1 MIFLVDIETNGLL
14 DEGDT
19 IHCLV
24 VKDLDTGEI
33 HRYDES
39 GKYESIAEGVKTI
52 MYADQIWGHNLI
64 AVSYTH
70 LTLPTKA

>member
-1 MIFLVDIETNGLL
+1 MRSEKGGHMIFLVDIETNGLL

-24 VKDLDTGEI
+24 VKDLDTGQI

-39 GKYESIAEGVKTI
+39 GKYESIAEGVKLS
-52 MYADQIWGHNLI
+52 LI
-64 AVSYTH
+64 H
-70 LTLPTKA
+70 I